1 MPTWVTLALLA
12 AFGGGV
18 YAVLSKAGL
27 KQVDPHLGLAV
38 QSVVILAVAWGAV
51 AVRGQLGRL
60 GEIGGRTWAVLVA
73 AGAVTGV
80 SYLLLFRALKDG
92 EASRVTPL
100 DRLSL
105 VFAVVL
111 AWVFLGERVS
121 LQVGLGAAL
130 MAGGAVLIA
139 LAE

>member
-1 MPTWVTLALLA
+1 
-12 AFGGGV
+12 
-18 YAVLSKAGL
+18 
-27 KQVDPHLGLAV
+27 
-38 QSVVILAVAWGAV
+38 
-51 AVRGQLGRL
+51 
-60 GEIGGRTWAVLVA
+60 
-73 AGAVTGV
+73 
-80 SYLLLFRALKDG
+80 
-92 EASRVTPL
+92 VTPL